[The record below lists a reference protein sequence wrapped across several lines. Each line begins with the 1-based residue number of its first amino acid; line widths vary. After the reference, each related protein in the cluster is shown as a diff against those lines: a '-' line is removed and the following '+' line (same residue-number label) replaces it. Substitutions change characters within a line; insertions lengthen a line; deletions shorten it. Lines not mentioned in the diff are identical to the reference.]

1 MMGSFKDNDIFEK
14 YSAMI
19 NNSLNPALIGKTI
32 KN

>member
-19 NNSLNPALIGKTI
+19 NNSLNPALIGKI
-32 KN
+32 